1 VSRGSEGDSK
11 HARVVRISYTLSRD
25 TTHFSD
31 HPLSYAAV
39 PFSFGQYEKLLRYGK
54 LANSYRYASET
65 LECVFFVLHLLKV
78 GSK

>member
-1 VSRGSEGDSK
+1 MLCHGVLGI
-11 HARVVRISYTLSRD
+11 VP
-25 TTHFSD
+25 TTPH
-31 HPLSYAAV
+31 SYAAAA
-39 PFSFGQYEKLLRYGK
+39 FSCGQDEKLLRYGK